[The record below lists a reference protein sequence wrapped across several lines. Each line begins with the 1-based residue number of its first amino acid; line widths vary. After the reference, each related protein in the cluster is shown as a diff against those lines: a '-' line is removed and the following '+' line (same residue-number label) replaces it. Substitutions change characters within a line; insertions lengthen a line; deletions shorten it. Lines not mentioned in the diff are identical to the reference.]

1 MIAVSQCPSSTSF
14 APSMETS
21 YYSYTTKAMQQS
33 LYTTLPQPIQ
43 HDKEMKSKISSDCQR
58 LLVNQ
63 LPAKPTLSV
72 IPSTREKTNSN
83 EEYKYHHKNEIGQKD
98 STSNFSICPAP
109 LDLTCHKSND
119 SKSGHMAPSE
129 NIIDCPNLANNQL
142 VKSDSIAE
150 FETENNKPFDTT
162 INYLKVDSHFDE
174 EMIRRQK
181 RREQNKAAAQS
192 YRLRKKSVTEL
203 IETEHEIALKRNKQ
217 LMAYK
222 TTLESEISRMR
233 SLLNDIAMTSKLKEE
248 EKLIPLTKPLVTPMI
263 RSSNDQAGMQCEA
276 LDYSQPSVP
285 IACSTLNSARRY
297 HRLATFDTSYGTS
310 PSSNS
315 DSRSSSSDPSSPNT
329 QDIAFIGPWTNPIE
343 IRSMPQL
350 SIKDDEV
357 PAMRPRQNTWPM
369 DGSSSHVNQLTGK
382 NRKKEQNRLASQRF
396 RVRRKMEM
404 SENEVQLNILEKRN
418 HKLRR
423 VCDDYSKKIEVIKE
437 VLEKLGCSIPDK
449 SQFS

>member
-14 APSMETS
+14 ASSKETS
-21 YYSYTTKAMQQS
+21 YYSYTAKAMQQS
-33 LYTTLPQPIQ
+33 HYTILPQPIQ
-43 HDKEMKSKISSDCQR
+43 HDKEMRSKISIDCQR
-58 LLVNQ
+58 LLVNE

-72 IPSTREKTNSN
+72 IPSTREKTNSD
-83 EEYKYHHKNEIGQKD
+83 EPYEYHHKNEIGQNH

-119 SKSGHMAPSE
+119 AEFGHSNPSE
-129 NIIDCPNLANNQL
+129 SIIDCPNSANDQL
-142 VKSDSIAE
+142 VKSNIIAE
-150 FETENNKPFDTT
+150 SETENNKSFHTT

-217 LMAYK
+217 LMAYR

-233 SLLNDIAMTSKLKEE
+233 SLLKDIAMTSKQKEE
-248 EKLIPLTKPLVTPMI
+248 EKLIPLTKPLVKPMI
-263 RSSNDQAGMQCEA
+263 KSNSDQASMQCEA
-276 LDYSQPSVP
+276 LDYSRPSVP
-285 IACSTLNSARRY
+285 IACSNMNSARRY
-297 HRLATFDTSYGTS
+297 NRLATFDTSYSTS

-329 QDIAFIGPWTNPIE
+329 HDIAFIGSWTNSIE
-343 IRSMPQL
+343 IRSIPQL

-369 DGSSSHVNQLTGK
+369 DGPSSHVNQLTGK
-382 NRKKEQNRLASQRF
+382 NRKKEQNRLASRRF

-449 SQFS
+449 TKFS

>member
-1 MIAVSQCPSSTSF
+1 
-14 APSMETS
+14 
-21 YYSYTTKAMQQS
+21 MQQS
-33 LYTTLPQPIQ
+33 QYTILPQPIQ
-43 HDKEMKSKISSDCQR
+43 HDKEMKRKSSSDCQR
-58 LLVNQ
+58 LLVNE

-72 IPSTREKTNSN
+72 IPSTREKTTSN
-83 EEYKYHHKNEIGQKD
+83 GPYKYHHKNEIGQRD

-109 LDLTCHKSND
+109 LDLTCHKPND
-119 SKSGHMAPSE
+119 TKSGHIDLSE
-129 NIIDCPNLANNQL
+129 NIINFPNLADDQL
-142 VKSDSIAE
+142 VKRNPTTE
-150 FETENNKPFDTT
+150 FETENKKSFNTT
-162 INYLKVDSHFDE
+162 MDYLKVDSHFDE

-203 IETEHEIALKRNKQ
+203 IETEHEVALKRNKQ

-233 SLLNDIAMTSKLKEE
+233 SLLKDIAMTSKLKEE
-248 EKLIPLTKPLVTPMI
+248 EKLITLTKPLVKPMI
-263 RSSNDQAGMQCEA
+263 RSNSDEAGMQCEA

-285 IACSTLNSARRY
+285 IACSSMNSARRY

-382 NRKKEQNRLASQRF
+382 NRKKEQNRLASRRF

-404 SENEVQLNILEKRN
+404 SENEVQLNLLEKRN

-437 VLEKLGCSIPDK
+437 VLEKLGCSIPDEK
-449 SQFS
+449 QFS